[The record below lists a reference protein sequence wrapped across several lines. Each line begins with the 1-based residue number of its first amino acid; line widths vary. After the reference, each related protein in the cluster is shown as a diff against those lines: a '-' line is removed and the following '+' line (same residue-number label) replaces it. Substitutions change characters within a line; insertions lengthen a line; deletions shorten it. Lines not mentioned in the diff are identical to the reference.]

1 MSHFQDKTYLV
12 TGASSGIGLATTR
25 ALLAQGAKVA
35 AVGLPDRLLED
46 AKRQLSGAVIFM
58 ACAAMSFLVASRHM
72 IDAQPSGE
80 MTE

>member
-46 AKRQLSGAVIFM
+46 AKRQLSGAVIFPKPTYLSPCRST
-58 ACAAMSFLVASRHM
+58 AF
-72 IDAQPSGE
+72 AQAE
-80 MTE
+80 AELDH